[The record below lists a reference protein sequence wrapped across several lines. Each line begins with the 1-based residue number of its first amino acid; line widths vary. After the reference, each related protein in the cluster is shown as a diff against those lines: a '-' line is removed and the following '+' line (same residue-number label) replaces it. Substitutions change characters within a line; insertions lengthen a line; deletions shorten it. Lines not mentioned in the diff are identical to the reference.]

1 MKVIICRKDKPTSNH
16 GWIKRRANET
26 LRSIFFSYAM
36 TDVIGGSSFLRGV
49 SVKIIGVD
57 GPPTSILQFEV
68 SLPDNWEMER
78 IEKFLNYM
86 RNAKN
91 ISTALL
97 TQPQTSDTML
107 PCPT

>member
-1 MKVIICRKDKPTSNH
+1 MKVIICRKDKPTRNH
-16 GWIKRRANET
+16 GWITRRANET

-36 TDVIGGSSFLRGV
+36 TDVIGGSSFQGV

>member
-1 MKVIICRKDKPTSNH
+1 MIVSIYRTDRATRNY

-36 TDVIGGSSFLRGV
+36 CDCYGIPLGGV
-49 SVKIIGVD
+49 SVRIIGLD
-57 GPPTSILQFEV
+57 GPPTTTLKFEV
-68 SLPDNWEMER
+68 ILPANWDGVKV
-78 IEKFLNYM
+78 EKFLNYM

-91 ISTALL
+91 ISRAVL
-97 TQPQTSDTML
+97 TTSETSDTML